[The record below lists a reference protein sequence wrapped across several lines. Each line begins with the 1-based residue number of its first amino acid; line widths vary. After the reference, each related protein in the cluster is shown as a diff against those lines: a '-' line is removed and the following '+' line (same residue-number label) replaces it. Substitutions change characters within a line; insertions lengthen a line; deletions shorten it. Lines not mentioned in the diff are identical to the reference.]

1 MKDLKYFG
9 CRMAQTVKKTK
20 WMWNILQRCLS
31 IQNRVK
37 LSYSLNAFYLSCKN
51 NAIVDRSN
59 TATSN
64 HLIANERE
72 REKER
77 E

>member
-1 MKDLKYFG
+1 MKDLKHFG

-20 WMWNILQRCLS
+20 LWNILQRCLS

-51 NAIVDRSN
+51 NAIVDRSH

-64 HLIANERE
+64 NLIANERE